1 MVGLLE
7 CRMPEKVKWYTSW
20 KDAVADSKRTRRPIL
35 VDFYADWCTYCK
47 KMDKETIPN
56 PTVQATLSKVVCVRL
71 NTERE
76 GKALASKT
84 GVGTLP
90 TFLLTNANGEP
101 EGRIEGFTDAA
112 QFCATVGNLISDYGT
127 ADKRVAAAISAGK
140 VTAATTNLLKDLLV
154 KRQLGA
160 AAKLITGID
169 RRRQPVF
176 PVEAY
181 FTLGQLFLQQQS
193 GVNARRFLDRGLM
206 LKITGQ
212 QRGAGLFIKALTYYQ
227 EKNYK
232 AAITG
237 LQMVIDNPGSEAGL
251 VSNARSGIA
260 DIRTKIK

>member
-1 MVGLLE
+1 
-7 CRMPEKVKWYTSW
+7 MPENVKWYTSW
-20 KDAVADSKRTRRPIL
+20 KDAVAESKRTRRPIL
-35 VDFYADWCTYCK
+35 IDFYADWCTYCK

-56 PTVQATLSKVVCVRL
+56 ASVQATLSKVVCVRL

-76 GKALASKT
+76 GRELATKT

-90 TFLLTNANGEP
+90 TFLLTNAKGEP
-101 EGRIEGFTDAA
+101 EGRIEGFTDAG
-112 QFCATVGNLISDYGT
+112 QFNATVGSLISDYGT
-127 ADKRVAAAISAGK
+127 ADKRVASAIASGK
-140 VTAATTNLLKDLLV
+140 VTPETTNLLKDLLM

-160 AAKLITGID
+160 ASKLITGID
-169 RRRQPVF
+169 KGLKPIF

-193 GVNARRFLDRGLM
+193 GLNARRFLDRGLK
-206 LKITGQ
+206 LKMSGQ

-237 LQMVIDNPGSEAGL
+237 LQMVIDNPGTEPAL
-251 VSNARSGIA
+251 VTNARSGIA
-260 DIRTKIK
+260 DIRAKIK

>member
-1 MVGLLE
+1 
-7 CRMPEKVKWYTSW
+7 MPEKVKWYTTW
-20 KDAVADSKRTRRPIL
+20 NEAVADAKRTRRPIL
-35 VDFYADWCTYCK
+35 IDFYADWCTYCK
-47 KMDKETIPN
+47 KMDRETIPN
-56 PTVQATLSKVVCVRL
+56 PNVQATLAKVVCVRL

-76 GKALASKT
+76 GRALASKT

-112 QFCATVGNLISDYGT
+112 QFSATVGTLVSDFGT
-127 ADKRVAAAISAGK
+127 ADKRVTAAIAGGK
-140 VTAATTNLLKDLLV
+140 ITPATTNLLKDLLM

-160 AAKLITGID
+160 AAKLINGID
-169 RRRQPVF
+169 KGRQPAF

-193 GVNARRFLDRGLM
+193 GDSARRFLDRGLL
-206 LKITGQ
+206 LKISGQ

-232 AAITG
+232 VAITA
-237 LQMVIDNPGSEAGL
+237 LQNVIDNPGTEPGL
-251 VSNARSGIA
+251 VTNARSGIA
-260 DIRTKIK
+260 DIRSKIK

>member
-1 MVGLLE
+1 
-7 CRMPEKVKWYTSW
+7 MPEKVKWYTSW

-35 VDFYADWCTYCK
+35 IDFYADWCTYCK

-56 PTVQATLSKVVCVRL
+56 PTVQATLAKVVCVRL

-76 GKALASKT
+76 GRALASKT

-101 EGRIEGFTDAA
+101 EGRIEGFTDAPV
-112 QFCATVGNLISDYGT
+112 FSATVSSLVSDFGT
-127 ADKRVAAAISAGK
+127 ADKRVTNAVSAGK
-140 VTAATTNLLKDLLV
+140 ITPATTNLLKDLLT

-160 AAKLITGID
+160 AAKLITGLD
-169 RRRQPVF
+169 KGKQPSF

-181 FTLGQLFLQQQS
+181 FTLGQLFLQQQA
-193 GVNARRFLDRGLM
+193 GANARRFLDRGL
-206 LKITGQ
+206 LLRISGQ

-227 EKNYK
+227 EKDYK
-232 AAITG
+232 TAISA
-237 LQMVIDNPGSEAGL
+237 LQLVIDNPGTEPGL
-251 VSNARSGIA
+251 VKNARSGIA

>member
-1 MVGLLE
+1 
-7 CRMPEKVKWYTSW
+7 MPEKVKWYTSW

-35 VDFYADWCTYCK
+35 IDFYADWCTYCK
-47 KMDKETIPN
+47 KMDRETIPN
-56 PTVQATLSKVVCVRL
+56 PSVQATLSKVVCVRL

-76 GKALASKT
+76 GRALASKT

-112 QFCATVGNLISDYGT
+112 QFSATIGSLISDYGT
-127 ADKRVAAAISAGK
+127 ADKRVAVAISTGK
-140 VTAATTNLLKDLLV
+140 ITPATTNLLKDLLV

-169 RRRQPVF
+169 KGRQPVF

-206 LKITGQ
+206 LKISGQ

-232 AAITG
+232 AAIAG
-237 LQMVIDNPGSEAGL
+237 LQMVIDNPGTESGL
-251 VSNARSGIA
+251 VTNARSGIA

>member
-1 MVGLLE
+1 
-7 CRMPEKVKWYTSW
+7 MPEKVKWYTSW
-20 KDAVADSKRTRRPIL
+20 KDAVAESKRTRRPIL
-35 VDFYADWCTYCK
+35 IDFYADWCTYCK

-56 PTVQATLSKVVCVRL
+56 PAVQAILGKVVCVRL

-101 EGRIEGFTDAA
+101 EGRIEGFTDAS
-112 QFCATVGNLISDYGT
+112 QFSATVGSLVADYGT
-127 ADKRVAAAISAGK
+127 ADKRVAAAIAGGK
-140 VTAATTNLLKDLLV
+140 ITPATTNLLKDLLT

-169 RRRQPVF
+169 KGRLPAF

-193 GVNARRFLDRGLM
+193 GDNARRFLDRGLL

-227 EKNYK
+227 EKNFK
-232 AAITG
+232 AAINA
-237 LQMVIDNPGSEAGL
+237 LQLVIDNPGTEPSL
-251 VSNARSGIA
+251 VANARSGIA

>member
-1 MVGLLE
+1 
-7 CRMPEKVKWYTSW
+7 
-20 KDAVADSKRTRRPIL
+20 
-35 VDFYADWCTYCK
+35 
-47 KMDKETIPN
+47 MDKETIPT
-56 PTVQATLSKVVCVRL
+56 PSVQATLTKVVCVRL

-76 GKALASKT
+76 GRALASKT

-90 TFLLTNANGEP
+90 TFLLTNVNGEP

-112 QFCATVGNLISDYGT
+112 QFTATVGSLISDFGT
-127 ADKRVAAAISAGK
+127 ADKRVAAAITSGK
-140 VTAATTNLLKDLLV
+140 VTPATTNLLKDLLV

-160 AAKLITGID
+160 AAKLITGLD
-169 RRRQPVF
+169 KGRQPVF

-206 LKITGQ
+206 LRISGQ

-232 AAITG
+232 VAITA
-237 LQMVIDNPGSEAGL
+237 LQQVIDNPGTESGL
-251 VSNARSGIA
+251 VTNARSGIA